1 MNIDIFSETEMI
13 LAGGLYDS
21 YLFTV
26 EKYDKDGV
34 VTKLPNMN
42 VRRCVRISARLL
54 VTKLLMFIF
63 KN

>member
-1 MNIDIFSETEMI
+1 MI
-13 LAGGLYDS
+13 LAGGYNGADGSL
-21 YLFTV
+21 LNV

-42 VRRCVRISARLL
+42 YRRCVRISARLL

-63 KN
+63 